1 MAVDGYR
8 LRVRD
13 IRDLS
18 QVMEGFRADALRILA
33 RSYGRLVAH
42 EAVRLADLHAIGI
55 PDPSS
60 TTAGP
65 LADANEAMRKAYLE
79 AAGNGEFDLNCEV
92 VIYLV
97 GDAVLARFLS
107 GNASYRKAWEAR
119 REVVRWGWSRSVE
132 RPKGLSEHNWKIREI
147 CWRNALAK
155 SGLGSGLRFILLEGA
170 PPELGW
176 GGVRRYLPTI
186 DERIRALASAVQ
198 PGASPREASR
208 DAMLAIGRDLA
219 GRLPHEITREMLASY
234 SACRRPQRRFKRMQE
249 PQEERKAQIDHADVV
264 QSSDGR
270 VFIAVPFVGLSTD
283 DRVFIHV
290 GDNHV
295 AVVQNATQYGHVG
308 NVPRAAVDLLR
319 TCNTVFLVEVERRD
333 GRRLLRARHIAIVR
347 DISLQESVFRSLG
360 RWRMA
365 GAGRERHDGEIRQW
379 ESGQSTTSE

>member
-92 VIYLV
+92 VIYFV

-155 SGLGSGLRFILLEGA
+155 SGLGSGLRFILLEGGASRARLGRGSPISSDYRRENQGTGVRGPTRGIA
-170 PPELGW
+170 P
-176 GGVRRYLPTI
+176 GGVT
-186 DERIRALASAVQ
+186 
-198 PGASPREASR
+198 GR
-208 DAMLAIGRDLA
+208 DAC
-219 GRLPHEITREMLASY
+219 H
-234 SACRRPQRRFKRMQE
+234 
-249 PQEERKAQIDHADVV
+249 
-264 QSSDGR
+264 
-270 VFIAVPFVGLSTD
+270 
-283 DRVFIHV
+283 
-290 GDNHV
+290 
-295 AVVQNATQYGHVG
+295 
-308 NVPRAAVDLLR
+308 RA
-319 TCNTVFLVEVERRD
+319 
-333 GRRLLRARHIAIVR
+333 
-347 DISLQESVFRSLG
+347 
-360 RWRMA
+360 
-365 GAGRERHDGEIRQW
+365 
-379 ESGQSTTSE
+379 